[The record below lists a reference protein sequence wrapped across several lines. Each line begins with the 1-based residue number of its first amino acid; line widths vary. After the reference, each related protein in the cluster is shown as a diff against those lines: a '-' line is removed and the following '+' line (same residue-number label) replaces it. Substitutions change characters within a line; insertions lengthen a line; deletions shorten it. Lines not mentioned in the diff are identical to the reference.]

1 MLPGH
6 FHLCLF
12 QPEIPQNTGN
22 IGRIAA
28 ATGNR
33 LHLIKPFGFGM
44 SDKNLRRPGLD
55 YWPYLDLEIHDS
67 LDYLLE
73 KFEGRLAFFSKF
85 GEKLYTEIPVQTEL
99 LIFGRETNGL
109 PKELHERYAK
119 YMYRMPMFHPQV
131 RSLNLANAVSIATYD
146 LLSRKG
152 LFAE

>member
-6 FHLCLF
+6 FHICLF

-22 IGRIAA
+22 IGRLVA

-67 LDYLLE
+67 LEPLLE
-73 KFEGRLAFFSKF
+73 RFAGRFAFFSKS
-85 GEKLYTEIPVQTEL
+85 GEKFYSDMPVETEL
-99 LIFGRETNGL
+99 LIFGRETSGL
-109 PKELHERYAK
+109 PEELHTRYRSS
-119 YMYRMPMFHPQV
+119 MYRMPIFHPQV

-146 LLSRKG
+146 LLNRKG
-152 LFAE
+152 LFLE